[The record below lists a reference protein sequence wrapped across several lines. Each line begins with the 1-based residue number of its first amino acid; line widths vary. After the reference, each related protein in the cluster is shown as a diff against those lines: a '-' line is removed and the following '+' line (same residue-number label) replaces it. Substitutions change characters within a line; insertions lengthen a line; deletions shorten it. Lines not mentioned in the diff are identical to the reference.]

1 MRERERMR
9 IPKKIERKKKSAR
22 FKSQLNVQKQQLN
35 NNKIQNKERKS
46 INFNLKIEKD
56 RK

>member
-1 MRERERMR
+1 MRERKR

-46 INFNLKIEKD
+46 INFNLKIVKD